1 MCISPLTV
9 LPAYSSEKLSDN
21 EYNTDNFN
29 NQLLEFD
36 EIITYSNDIP
46 LKQKIDFNSKI
57 MGLINE
63 IESLHDKHIKSYK
76 NINHTFIKELQILK
90 VKFGMVAM
98 KYGDTDWESLGLS
111 QEILENNN
119 KFFNSNLCLLS
130 SDEQQLQKITEEN
143 RNYVWYCCLYNFAHQ
158 LAYEKVEPPADKNN
172 AEYYSIV
179 DELKTK
185 NLPEDTVFAIANA
198 RCALILCE
206 KSFAGEYPKNNTL
219 YIQLKEV
226 NLFYNNYLARNKNSH
241 VEQLARE
248 CDVLTEIK
256 SLYIP
261 ELIIQEFKKIESS
274 SQI

>member
-1 MCISPLTV
+1 MRKISMRISPLTTV
-9 LPAYSSEKLSDN
+9 PVYSSEQLNDN

-36 EIITYSNDIP
+36 EIITNSNDIP
-46 LKQKIDFNSKI
+46 LKQKIDFNSEI

-63 IESLHDKHIKSYK
+63 IENLHDKHIKSHK

-90 VKFGMVAM
+90 VKFGMVAI
-98 KYGDTDWESLGLS
+98 KYGDTDWESFGLS
-111 QEILENNN
+111 QEIFENNN

-130 SDEQQLQKITEEN
+130 SDDQQLQKITEKN

-172 AEYYSIV
+172 TEYYSTV

-185 NLPEDTVFAIANA
+185 NLPQDTIFAIANA
-198 RCALILCE
+198 RCALTLCE
-206 KSFAGEYPKNNTL
+206 ESFTGNDPKNDTL

-226 NLFYNNYLARNKNSH
+226 NLFYDNYLIRNKNSN
-241 VEQLARE
+241 VEELARE

-256 SLYIP
+256 SLYIA
-261 ELIIQEFKKIESS
+261 ESVINEFKND
-274 SQI
+274 